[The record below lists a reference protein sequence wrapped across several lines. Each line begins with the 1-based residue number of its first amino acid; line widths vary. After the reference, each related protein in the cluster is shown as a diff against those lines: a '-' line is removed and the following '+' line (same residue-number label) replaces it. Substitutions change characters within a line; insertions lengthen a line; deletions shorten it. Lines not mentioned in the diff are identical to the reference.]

1 LKTFSAYLLVFH
13 GSRDP
18 RPAMAVTRLAAL
30 VQEKISQPAERLA
43 SKSEF
48 SPSLAVLEADNRVL
62 VGTAALE
69 LVITPLHQQIEA
81 FAQQAQSQG
90 CSRLQ
95 IIPLFLLSG
104 VHVKEDIPAAVVKV
118 RSPIELELKP
128 HLGSYQGIK
137 SLLSRQ
143 FADLSP
149 QDRILLSHGSR
160 RPGGNREVENLAAFF
175 GAITAYWSIEPSL
188 SQQIESL
195 IAQGSQTIAIL
206 PYFLFAGGI
215 TAAIEAQVFELSQ
228 KHPNVNISLGKSLGA
243 TGELAEIIVEEG
255 WG

>member
-1 LKTFSAYLLVFH
+1 LKTSAAHLLVFH

-18 RPAMAVTRLAAL
+18 RPAMAVARLAAL
-30 VQEKISQPAERLA
+30 VQEKISQPAERLV

-62 VGTAALE
+62 VGTASLE
-69 LVITPLHQQIEA
+69 LAETPLHQQIEA
-81 FAQQAQSQG
+81 FARQAQEQG
-90 CSRLQ
+90 FNQLQ

-104 VHVKEDIPAAVVKV
+104 VHVKEDIPAEVAKT
-118 RSPIELELKP
+118 RSPIKLELKP

-143 FADLSP
+143 LANFTS
-149 QDRILLSHGSR
+149 QERILLAHGSR

-175 GAITAYWSIEPSL
+175 GAFPAYWSIQPSL
-188 SQQIESL
+188 TQQVASL
-195 IAQGSQTIAIL
+195 IAQGSRSIAIL

-215 TAAIEAQVFELSQ
+215 TDAIEAQALEAKQ
-228 KHPNVNISLGKSLGA
+228 KYPDVNLSLGVSLGA
-243 TGELAEIIVEEG
+243 TRELAEIIVEEG
-255 WG
+255 CQ

>member
-1 LKTFSAYLLVFH
+1 
-13 GSRDP
+13 
-18 RPAMAVTRLAAL
+18 M
-30 VQEKISQPAERLA
+30 
-43 SKSEF
+43 
-48 SPSLAVLEADNRVL
+48 
-62 VGTAALE
+62 
-69 LVITPLHQQIEA
+69 
-81 FAQQAQSQG
+81 
-90 CSRLQ
+90 Q

-104 VHVKEDIPAAVVKV
+104 VHVKEDIPAAVAKV
-118 RSPIELELKP
+118 RAPIKLELKP

-160 RPGGNREVENLAAFF
+160 RPGGNREVENLAAFS

-188 SQQIESL
+188 SQQIGSL
-195 IAQGSQTIAIL
+195 IAQGSQKIAIL

-215 TAAIEAQVFELSQ
+215 TASIEAQVFDISQ

-255 WG
+255 CG

>member
-1 LKTFSAYLLVFH
+1 MKTSSAYLLVFH

-18 RPAMAVTRLAAL
+18 RPAIAAARLATL

-48 SPSLAVLEADNRVL
+48 SPSVAVLEPDNRVL

-69 LVITPLHQQIEA
+69 LAIIPLHQQIEA
-81 FAQQAQSQG
+81 FAQKAQSQG
-90 CSRLQ
+90 FNHLQ

-104 VHVKEDIPAAVVKV
+104 VHVKEDIPAAVAKV
-118 RSPIELELKP
+118 RSPIKLELKP

-149 QDRILLSHGSR
+149 QDRILLAHGSR

-175 GAITAYWSIEPSL
+175 GAIPAYWSIEPSL
-188 SQQIESL
+188 SRQIDNL
-195 IAQGSQTIAIL
+195 IAQGSLEIAIL

-215 TAAIEAQVFELSQ
+215 TDAIADQIFANLQ
-228 KHPNVNISLGKSLGA
+228 KYPNVNLSLGVSLGA
-243 TGELAEIIVEEG
+243 TRELAEIIVEEG
-255 WG
+255 CR

>member
-1 LKTFSAYLLVFH
+1 
-13 GSRDP
+13 
-18 RPAMAVTRLAAL
+18 
-30 VQEKISQPAERLA
+30 
-43 SKSEF
+43 
-48 SPSLAVLEADNRVL
+48 
-62 VGTAALE
+62 
-69 LVITPLHQQIEA
+69 
-81 FAQQAQSQG
+81 
-90 CSRLQ
+90 LQ

-104 VHVKEDIPAAVVKV
+104 VHVKEDIPAAVAKV
-118 RSPIELELKP
+118 RSPIKLELKP

-143 FADLSP
+143 LADLSP
-149 QDRILLSHGSR
+149 QKPILLSHGSR

-195 IAQGSQTIAIL
+195 IAQGSPTIAIL
-206 PYFLFAGGI
+206 PYFLFTGAI
-215 TAAIEAQVFELSQ
+215 TDAIEAQVFELSQ

-255 WG
+255 CG